1 MTTAEPDLRLIVADD
16 QASIR
21 EALAMM
27 LDMTPGLTV
36 VATAADGEQA
46 AALTGE
52 HRPDVVLMDLR
63 MPKMDGI
70 AATAAITARFPEVA
84 VVVLTT
90 YDDGP
95 SIIAALGAGA
105 RGYLTKQAGRAD
117 IARAVRAAAAGQA
130 VLDPA
135 VQARL
140 VAAASSR
147 DAKVDAGHSAMLADA
162 STDRASA
169 DRAST
174 DRGPTDRGPTDRGA
188 GGPLPD
194 GLSAREGEVLRLIA
208 AGHSNREIA
217 TALFVSEA
225 TVKTHVNNIF
235 GKLQVRDRAQAV
247 HYAFTH
253 GLV

>member
-1 MTTAEPDLRLIVADD
+1 MTGAEPELRLIVADD

-27 LDMTPGLTV
+27 LDMTPGLSV

-46 AALTGE
+46 VAATAE

-63 MPKMDGI
+63 MPKLDGI
-70 AATAAITARFPEVA
+70 AATAQITERFPEVA

-90 YDDGP
+90 FDDET

-117 IARAVRAAAAGQA
+117 IARAARAAAAGQA

-140 VAAASSR
+140 VAAASGTGTQTH
-147 DAKVDAGHSAMLADA
+147 AP
-162 STDRASA
+162 
-169 DRAST
+169 
-174 DRGPTDRGPTDRGA
+174 PTPAPTPPA
-188 GGPLPD
+188 PAAQQAAAPQSWPD
-194 GLSAREGEVLRLIA
+194 GLTGREGEVLILIA
-208 AGHSNREIA
+208 AGRSNREIA
-217 TALFVSEA
+217 SGLFVSEA
-225 TVKTHVNNIF
+225 TVKTHINNIF
-235 GKLQVRDRAQAV
+235 AKVGARDRAQAV

>member
-1 MTTAEPDLRLIVADD
+1 VTEDEPELRLIVADD
-16 QASIR
+16 QAAIR

-27 LDMTPGLTV
+27 LDMTPGLRV
-36 VATAADGEQA
+36 VATAGDGEEAVA
-46 AALTGE
+46 ATAE

-70 AATAAITARFPEVA
+70 AATGQITAQFPEVA

-90 YDDGP
+90 FDDET

-117 IARAVRAAAAGQA
+117 IARAARTAAAGQS

-140 VAAASSR
+140 VAAA
-147 DAKVDAGHSAMLADA
+147 
-162 STDRASA
+162 T
-169 DRAST
+169 
-174 DRGPTDRGPTDRGA
+174 GA
-188 GGPLPD
+188 GSSAPSQEGARPHAGAVPRALPD
-194 GLSAREGEVLRLIA
+194 GLTAREAEVLTLVA
-208 AGHSNREIA
+208 AGRSNREIA
-217 TALFVSEA
+217 SGLFVSEA
-225 TVKTHVNNIF
+225 TVKTHINNIF
-235 GKLQVRDRAQAV
+235 AKVGARDRAQAV

-253 GLV
+253 DLI

>member
-1 MTTAEPDLRLIVADD
+1 MTSAEPDLRLIVADD

-36 VATAADGEQA
+36 VATAEDGEHA
-46 AALTGE
+46 VALTAE

-70 AATAAITARFPEVA
+70 AATATITEKYPEVA

-90 YDDGP
+90 YDDGA

-117 IARAVRAAAAGQA
+117 IARAVRAAAAGQS

-140 VAAASSR
+140 VAAATGG
-147 DAKVDAGHSAMLADA
+147 AGAGADAGSNGATVVTGQVNAA
-162 STDRASA
+162 
-169 DRAST
+169 
-174 DRGPTDRGPTDRGA
+174 PTA
-188 GGPLPD
+188 LPA

-208 AGHSNREIA
+208 AGRTNPDIA
-217 TALFVSEA
+217 TALFVTQA

-235 GKLQVRDRAQAV
+235 AKLQVRDRAQAV

>member
-1 MTTAEPDLRLIVADD
+1 MNEGDLRLVVVDD

-27 LDMTPGLTV
+27 LDMTPGLSV
-36 VATAADGEQA
+36 VATAADGLEAVAMA
-46 AALTGE
+46 AE

-70 AATAAITARFPEVA
+70 AATGQITARFPEIA

-90 YDDGP
+90 FDDDA

-105 RGYLTKQAGRAD
+105 RGYLTKQAGRED
-117 IARAVRAAAAGQA
+117 IARAARAAAAGQA

-140 VAAASSR
+140 VAAAVGGL
-147 DAKVDAGHSAMLADA
+147 APGGGPVDPA
-162 STDRASA
+162 
-169 DRAST
+169 
-174 DRGPTDRGPTDRGA
+174 GA
-188 GGPLPD
+188 GSDVRPRTLPD
-194 GLSAREGEVLRLIA
+194 GLSAREGEVLALIA
-208 AGHSNREIA
+208 AGRSNKEIA
-217 TALFVSEA
+217 VGLFVSEA

-235 GKLQVRDRAQAV
+235 AKLAVRDRAQAV

>member
-1 MTTAEPDLRLIVADD
+1 MSANPEKPGDLRLVVADD
-16 QASIR
+16 QAAIR

-27 LDMTPGLTV
+27 LDMTPGLDV
-36 VATAADGEQA
+36 VATAADGEEAVAMA
-46 AALTGE
+46 AE

-70 AATAAITARFPEVA
+70 AATGQITRRFPEIA

-90 YDDGP
+90 FDDDA

-105 RGYLTKQAGRAD
+105 RGYLTKQAGRED
-117 IARAVRAAAAGQA
+117 IARAARAAAAGQA

-140 VAAASSR
+140 VAAAIGG
-147 DAKVDAGHSAMLADA
+147 AGTGGADAGPGEPVRPKS
-162 STDRASA
+162 
-169 DRAST
+169 
-174 DRGPTDRGPTDRGA
+174 
-188 GGPLPD
+188 LPD
-194 GLSAREGEVLRLIA
+194 GLSAREGEVLTLIA
-208 AGHSNREIA
+208 AGRSNREIA
-217 TALFVSEA
+217 AELFVGEA

-235 GKLQVRDRAQAV
+235 AKIGVRDRAQAV

>member
-1 MTTAEPDLRLIVADD
+1 MVEGDEVRLVVVDD

-27 LDMTPGLTV
+27 LDLMDGITV
-36 VATAADGEQA
+36 VGTGADGNEA
-46 AALTGE
+46 VALVEE

-63 MPKMDGI
+63 MPRMDGI
-70 AATAAITARFPEVA
+70 AATSVLAERFPETA

-90 YDDGP
+90 FDDEE

-117 IARAVRAAAAGQA
+117 ISRAVQAAAAGQA

-140 VAAASSR
+140 VAAAVGAAAVGAAAAPAGP
-147 DAKVDAGHSAMLADA
+147 DAH
-162 STDRASA
+162 RAVP
-169 DRAST
+169 
-174 DRGPTDRGPTDRGA
+174 PTEV
-188 GGPLPD
+188 
-194 GLSAREGEVLRLIA
+194 LSAREREVLALIA
-208 AGHSNREIA
+208 GGRSNKEIA
-217 TALFVSEA
+217 TELYVTEA

-235 GKLQVRDRAQAV
+235 AKAGLRDRAQAV
-247 HYAFTH
+247 HYAFTR

>member
-1 MTTAEPDLRLIVADD
+1 MTENDLRLVVADD

-27 LDMTPGLTV
+27 LDMTPGLSV
-36 VATAADGEQA
+36 VATAGDGQEAVAMA
-46 AALTGE
+46 AQ
-52 HRPDVVLMDLR
+52 HRPDVVLMDLC

-70 AATAAITARFPEVA
+70 AATGQITTRFPEIA

-90 YDDGP
+90 FDDDA

-105 RGYLTKQAGRAD
+105 RGYLTKQAGRED
-117 IARAVRAAAAGQA
+117 IARAARAAAAGQA

-140 VAAASSR
+140 VAAAM
-147 DAKVDAGHSAMLADA
+147 G
-162 STDRASA
+162 
-169 DRAST
+169 
-174 DRGPTDRGPTDRGA
+174 GA
-188 GGPLPD
+188 GSGTGSDGDAHSGLGGPVRPKSLPD
-194 GLSAREGEVLRLIA
+194 GLSAREGEVLGLIA
-208 AGHSNREIA
+208 AGRSNREIA
-217 TALFVSEA
+217 SGLFVSEA

-235 GKLQVRDRAQAV
+235 AKLGVRDRAQAV

>member
-1 MTTAEPDLRLIVADD
+1 MTENDLRLVVADD

-36 VATAADGEQA
+36 VATAADGHEAVAMAEQ
-46 AALTGE
+46 

-70 AATAAITARFPEVA
+70 AATGQITARFPEIA

-90 YDDGP
+90 FDDDA

-105 RGYLTKQAGRAD
+105 RGYLTKQAGRED
-117 IARAVRAAAAGQA
+117 IARAARTAAAGQA

-140 VAAASSR
+140 VAAA
-147 DAKVDAGHSAMLADA
+147 VG
-162 STDRASA
+162 
-169 DRAST
+169 
-174 DRGPTDRGPTDRGA
+174 GPGSGA
-188 GGPLPD
+188 GSGSGGRAGSPEDSSPGQGGPVRPKALPD
-194 GLSAREGEVLRLIA
+194 GLSAREGEVLALIA
-208 AGHSNREIA
+208 AGRSNREIA
-217 TALFVSEA
+217 SGLFVSEA

-235 GKLQVRDRAQAV
+235 SKISARDRAQAV
-247 HYAFTH
+247 HYAFTQ

>member
-1 MTTAEPDLRLIVADD
+1 MTESSSPTGTEPDLRLIVADD

-27 LDMTPGLTV
+27 LDMTPGLSV
-36 VATAADGEQA
+36 VATAADGEEA
-46 AALTGE
+46 VARTAE

-70 AATAAITARFPEVA
+70 AATTAIVAAHPDIA

-90 YDDGP
+90 FDDDA

-130 VLDPA
+130 VLDTA

-140 VAAASSR
+140 VAAATGGPASVMR
-147 DAKVDAGHSAMLADA
+147 ARPAEAELGPTPAAAK
-162 STDRASA
+162 ASA
-169 DRAST
+169 SGKPD
-174 DRGPTDRGPTDRGA
+174 
-188 GGPLPD
+188 PLPD
-194 GLSAREGEVLRLIA
+194 GLSAREGEVLALIA
-208 AGHSNREIA
+208 AGRSNREIA
-217 TALFVSEA
+217 ASLFVSEA

-235 GKLQVRDRAQAV
+235 GKAGLRDRAQAV
-247 HYAFTH
+247 HYAFTR
-253 GLV
+253 GMV